1 MSRWRVYKDS
11 EDRWLRWIAV
21 PAHENWWDKPQGIR
35 FPQWDMALR
44 YATRMARTERPEDYR
59 RITGTERLTKALNTL
74 GYKQTTIKDPSG
86 AVCDLNATVS
96 YRNSIYLK
104 AGDDSFSL
112 ARHEWKPLAR
122 FLLTEARK
130 QEEA

>member
-1 MSRWRVYKDS
+1 MRRWRVYKDP

-44 YATRMARTERPEDYR
+44 YATRMAQTA
-59 RITGTERLTKALNTL
+59 TLTV
-74 GYKQTTIKDPSG
+74 KDSSG
-86 AVCDLNATVS
+86 EFCDLTATANDR
-96 YRNSIYLK
+96 YNDQHHIHLK
-104 AGDDSFSL
+104 TGDDTFIL
-112 ARHEWKPLAR
+112 APHEWEPLAR
-122 FLLTEARK
+122 FLLKEARK